1 MDIICNELS
10 YYPLAENDNEAER
23 RFKLLINTFREA
35 KGIWGFRNI
44 RFHSDFPTQ
53 MITDDKNFYNWISGL
68 SNSVLKNIILSYFK
82 KPFADDLNEEELN
95 SFFESEYSV
104 YEENMPVNHSPI
116 GFPIAHIKSVPT
128 ISFDSHN
135 IWNKC
140 KFRILKTNTSETE
153 NLDFDVYNI
162 CLHSSLKS
170 DEINEWTE
178 NIFANSIDSEE
189 MLLKFLSYS
198 KYGITFNDKFLIQL
212 FELKE
217 SSIDLFKY
225 TLLLMKDVQI
235 HPFTGGMGQTEN
247 LKYKGKEASK
257 RITFEDRLSYKIEND
272 VVTFIACKGH
282 YEFH

>member
-23 RFKLLINTFREA
+23 RFTILISTFKDA

-53 MITDDKNFYNWISGL
+53 MITGDKNFYNWISGL
-68 SNSVLKNIILSYFK
+68 SNSVLKNIILSYFR
-82 KPFADDLNEEELN
+82 KPFADDLNTEELN
-95 SFFESEYSV
+95 LFFESEYSV
-104 YEENMPVNHSPI
+104 CEENMPVNNSPI
-116 GFPIAHIKSVPT
+116 GFPIAHIKSIPT
-128 ISFDSHN
+128 ISFDSHKL
-135 IWNKC
+135 WNKC

-153 NLDFDVYNI
+153 NLEFDVYNI
-162 CLHSSLKS
+162 CLYSSLKS

-189 MLLKFLSYS
+189 VLLKFLSFA
-198 KYGITFNDKFLIQL
+198 KYTVVFNNNFLIQL

-217 SSIDLFKY
+217 NSIDLFKY
-225 TLLLMKDVQI
+225 TLLLMRDVQI

-247 LKYKGKEASK
+247 LRYKGKEASK
-257 RITFEDRLSYKIEND
+257 RITHEDRLSYKIENN